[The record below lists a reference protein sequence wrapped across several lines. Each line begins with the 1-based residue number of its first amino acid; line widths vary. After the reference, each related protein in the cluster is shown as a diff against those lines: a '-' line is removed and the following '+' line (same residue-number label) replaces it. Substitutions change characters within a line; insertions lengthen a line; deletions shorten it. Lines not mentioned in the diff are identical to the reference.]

1 MSAARLFFRNH
12 RTNDIKSQIRYGTIK
27 IKSTLVKNPPR
38 PEGSKTSVSTIRT
51 GKMRERFNIQTT
63 QNKTLRLIDTTS
75 EIGVGGG
82 VEEMLFDTSEFI
94 V

>member
-1 MSAARLFFRNH
+1 
-12 RTNDIKSQIRYGTIK
+12 
-27 IKSTLVKNPPR
+27 
-38 PEGSKTSVSTIRT
+38 
-51 GKMRERFNIQTT
+51 MRERFNIQTT